1 MKQQKQWFAALAVA
15 SSLVIVNSLQ
25 AQTYNFSTGNVAYM
39 GTAGGWNSSMYS
51 ISATGLEVNDTT
63 ATPGNTYGGGYYDLG
78 AAIGSLH
85 VNTDS
90 TQVTMVLTVTG
101 PISDYLWNF
110 TGFNLN
116 DAAVGNDGGY
126 QYPNPSPYSGYG
138 NGGNPPGMT
147 WVQNSPTS
155 YTLTQTGDLSP
166 AFLAAVQADNG
177 WVYGLNLNFNPTSA
191 SGAYDMTFNSIT
203 FSPVPEPTSLAL
215 AGLGAAG
222 LLVFRRRK

>member
-1 MKQQKQWFAALAVA
+1 MKQQKQWFTALAVA
-15 SSLVIVNSLQ
+15 SSLAIVNSVQ
-25 AQTYNFSTGNVAYM
+25 AQTYNFSTGSIAYM
-39 GTAGGWNSSMYS
+39 GTAGAWNPSMYS
-51 ISATGLEVNDTT
+51 ISATGLEVNN
-63 ATPGNTYGGGYYDLG
+63 PSGGYGGGYYDLG

-85 VNTDS
+85 VDPAS

-138 NGGNPPGMT
+138 NGGNPVGMT

-155 YTLTQTGDLSP
+155 YTLTETGDLSP

-177 WVYGLNLNFNPTSA
+177 WVYGLNLNFNPTSTA
-191 SGAYDMTFNSIT
+191 GAYDMTFNSIT

-222 LLVFRRRK
+222 LLAVRRRK